1 MKFGYLDKEYA
12 LDVLKVRNV
21 HEIVSRL
28 RKDGWPIET
37 QHDNIE
43 RLYVLRFDRR
53 AYVRRKAFGIA
64 LAAMD
69 GDTSKVKG
77 LAADI
82 KRLVTYVGL

>member
-37 QHDNIE
+37 QPDNIE

-64 LAAMD
+64 LAAME
-69 GDTSKVKG
+69 GDTAKVKG
-77 LAADI
+77 LASDI